1 MHYIHTFGTSL
12 QISGVMTYGTNK
24 LMVGSNVV
32 NAGLKSSEYYIDTY
46 LPATDGTSCIL
57 RPVLLM

>member
-1 MHYIHTFGTSL
+1 MCNLFILLVRRL

-46 LPATDGTSCIL
+46 LPATDGKIMYFDTQFY
-57 RPVLLM
+57 

>member
-1 MHYIHTFGTSL
+1 MCCIL
-12 QISGVMTYGTNK
+12 QISGVMAYGTSK

-57 RPVLLM
+57 HPVLLM